1 MNKIERRTIEN
12 KISIREATNGN
23 GTKEIF
29 GLAIP
34 FNKPSQLICD
44 DEDFGFI
51 EYIDANAFDES
62 INSDAEIMFL
72 YSHDWNAP
80 LARRSAGRLNISKE
94 SDGIYFSANPADT
107 TRTSDLL
114 KDIEAGNIQGN
125 SFGFVVLEDE
135 WSKDDNGTNI
145 RKILKGVLYEISAV
159 VNPAYPDTT
168 IAKRSLSQFVER
180 NKPKPNYNLLEARLR
195 LLKLK

>member
-1 MNKIERRTIEN
+1 
-12 KISIREATNGN
+12 
-23 GTKEIF
+23 
-29 GLAIP
+29 
-34 FNKPSQLICD
+34 
-44 DEDFGFI
+44 
-51 EYIDANAFDES
+51 
-62 INSDAEIMFL
+62 MFL

-94 SDGIYFSANPADT
+94 SDGIYFTANPADT
-107 TRTSDLL
+107 TRTADLI

-135 WSKDDNGTNI
+135 WSKDENGTNI
-145 RKILKGVLYEISAV
+145 RKILKGILYEISAV